1 MTTTNPEDFFTAD
14 DLVDRP
20 PDVHSSPSGRHR
32 LEVRPYAT
40 KPDCW
45 DYSRG
50 TVIRVADGREPQ
62 RLELSRDE
70 DGAVAAAAKV
80 ERYLA
85 KQSG

>member
-32 LEVRPYAT
+32 LEVRTYAT
-40 KPDCW
+40 TRLLGLLPRYGDP
-45 DYSRG
+45 RG
-50 TVIRVADGREPQ
+50 RGGEPQ

-85 KQSG
+85 EQSG